1 MRPDAALGA
10 LQRTFHLRT
19 GGGWEAF
26 RSSAGELCAGTAFV
40 EWSLK
45 VGSAAIDD
53 QRALWACPYRETP
66 RVADRL
72 ASGLLRGAPDLHRQ
86 LTHGAMT
93 IGLGWHGADD
103 TLKLYS
109 TLRPRTLR
117 CGAVA
122 PVVAALGSAPPVE
135 PTLTV
140 GFARRHGRWLARYY
154 LFWKP
159 MAMTGGHRDWLE
171 SILGRAWTATLGE
184 HVRGGLVVRETG
196 DVDVAVAVAW
206 RGNEASASCP
216 VERAIGDTA
225 RREHRLARH
234 LHRVTWL
241 TAPLAKNP
249 EPAALTHFNL
259 YVRPALA

>member
-10 LQRTFHLRT
+10 LQRTFHLRASS
-19 GGGWEAF
+19 GWEAF
-26 RSSAGELCAGTAFV
+26 RSSAGELCAETAFV

-45 VGSAAIDD
+45 VDPAGIDD
-53 QRALWACPYRETP
+53 QRALWACPYRET
-66 RVADRL
+66 RHVADRL
-72 ASGLLRGAPDLHRQ
+72 ARGLLRGAPDPHRQ
-86 LTHGAMT
+86 LTHRAMT

-103 TLKLYS
+103 ALKLYS

-117 CGAVA
+117 CGAIA

-135 PTLTV
+135 PTLTL
-140 GFARRHGRWLARYY
+140 GFVRRDGRWLARHY

-184 HVRGGLVVRETG
+184 HARGGLVVRETG
-196 DVDVAVAVAW
+196 GVDVAIAIAG
-206 RGNEASASCP
+206 RGHEGSARCP
-216 VERAIGDTA
+216 VRRAIVDTA
-225 RREHRLARH
+225 RREPRLARH

-249 EPAALTHFNL
+249 EPAELAHFNL
-259 YVRPALA
+259 YVRPAIA